1 MDAAYRPQALADG
14 EFDTYFGIGRRPDMD

>member
-1 MDAAYRPQALADG
+1 MDAAYRSQGLADG